1 MQNKLHTVDH
11 PDTSLQTKSRSQD
24 LIFKFSDYRVF
35 LMLLF
40 PLWGLGGY
48 AQQTQPYE
56 WDWAINGGASLGGT
70 GAGFSDE
77 QIYDIKVGT
86 DNNYYFIATFEG
98 PYNTNLKGSSVP
110 SYNNSNTA
118 MGNGANDIFLF
129 STDCEGQVRWS
140 QTIGGW
146 QDDKAYNLVLDNQ
159 NNVYIGANV
168 GSNTTGSGPGI
179 RRPLHFTENDSIP
192 FGNTANGGGLIPQE
206 AFKTT
211 YLVKY
216 SSTGQLINK
225 VTLQGDVTNVPSE
238 FQSIISDLTIDSQ
251 GKIHFIV
258 GLLQGTHLDGNVT
271 VPSGFNDLNNPQ
283 YYLAV
288 YNSDLTYHSSIL
300 LSMSGNFF
308 TPVVRFT
315 YDENANQ
322 YYLAGMTS
330 LDITGVTYPFSFDG
344 NPIVNRSFILAF
356 DDTDGSENWRR
367 EIYTDPGGGPL
378 TSNSITSL
386 IVDEN
391 SDIYIG
397 GRIYRYYNDNN
408 GKVYDPNGTY
418 TYPFTPT
425 PHTAL
430 PTVIKLNSDGI
441 VQWIKYP
448 VDFAPSYMSN
458 TTLNPRGLALNGNEI
473 GFGSEESYFIWD
485 GFPQNYLS
493 NHKPDPT
500 LLRFDKHTGMTLGIH
515 RIPGYSDEVQY
526 MTAVAV
532 DSDGNYIVGGSFQ
545 ANLFMNNNL
554 GITPL
559 ISTGESDFFV
569 AKLANSLCG
578 SGNVSTNKFNKLTV
592 NVYPNPTTDIV
603 TIETDENL
611 FNYSVYDING
621 REIQTGIFS
630 STNQINLQSAS
641 NGVYF
646 VKVSTTQGSSA
657 TVKVVK
663 Q

>member
-1 MQNKLHTVDH
+1 MQNKL
-11 PDTSLQTKSRSQD
+11 PIFCYPETSLRVTKCIEKS
-24 LIFKFSDYRVF
+24 KFSNYWVF
-35 LMLLF
+35 ILFLLCSF
-40 PLWGLGGY
+40 FSN

-56 WDWAINGGASLGGT
+56 WDWAISGGASLGGT

-146 QDDKAYNLVLDNQ
+146 QDDTAYNLVLDSL

-168 GSNTTGSGPGI
+168 APNTAGSGAGI
-179 RRPLHFTENDSIP
+179 RRPLHFTENDSIA
-192 FGNTANGGGLIPQE
+192 FANTANGGGLIPQE

-238 FQSIISDLTIDSQ
+238 FNSLISDLAIDSQ
-251 GKIHFIV
+251 GRIHFIV

-271 VPSGFNDLNNPQ
+271 VPSSFNDLNSPQ

-288 YNSDLTYHSSIL
+288 YNSDLTYHNSIL
-300 LSMSGNFF
+300 LDMSGNFF
-308 TPVVRFT
+308 NPVVRFT

-322 YYLAGMTS
+322 YYIAGMTS
-330 LDITGVTYPFSFDG
+330 LGITGVTYPFLFEG

-356 DDTDGSENWRR
+356 DDSDGSENWRR
-367 EIYTDPGGGPL
+367 EIYTDSGGGPMP
-378 TSNSITSL
+378 SNSITSL
-386 IVDEN
+386 IIDEN

-397 GRIYRYYNDNN
+397 GKIFRKYNDNTV
-408 GKVYDPNGTY
+408 KIYDPIGSYIYPITFALSTLVTNLPFVTKFDSNGTVEWVR
-418 TYPFTPT
+418 
-425 PHTAL
+425 L
-430 PTVIKLNSDGI
+430 PT
-441 VQWIKYP
+441 
-448 VDFAPSYMSN
+448 DFAPNRQDSS
-458 TTLNPRGLALNGNEI
+458 LHKAKGLAIYGNELV
-473 GFGSEESYFIWD
+473 FGTCEADFEWD
-485 GFPQNYLS
+485 GHYL
-493 NHKPDPT
+493 NLPFLYRGDPT
-500 LLRFDKHTGMTLGIH
+500 ILHLNKNTGAVIGLNTIKGDSNEYEFI
-515 RIPGYSDEVQY
+515 
-526 MTAVAV
+526 TAISV
-532 DSDGNYIVGGSFQ
+532 DNDGNYIAGGSFIS
-545 ANLFMNNNL
+545 NLFMNNNI
-554 GITPL
+554 GITPI

-646 VKVSTTQGSSA
+646 VKVSTIQGSSA

>member
-1 MQNKLHTVDH
+1 MKQKLHINTL
-11 PDTSLQTKSRSQD
+11 SSRGNEGSHFQISK
-24 LIFKFSDYRVF
+24 LLNFQILS
-35 LMLLF
+35 LLF
-40 PLWGLGGY
+40 LLCSFFSN

-118 MGNGANDIFLF
+118 MGNGTNDIFLF

-146 QDDKAYNLVLDNQ
+146 QDDTAYNLVLDSL

-168 GSNTTGSGPGI
+168 APNTAGSGPGI

-192 FGNTANGGGLIPQE
+192 FANTANGGGLIPQE

-238 FQSIISDLTIDSQ
+238 FNSLISDLAIDSQ

-283 YYLAV
+283 FYLAV

-300 LSMSGNFF
+300 LDMSGHFF
-308 TPVVRFT
+308 YSRIRFA

-322 YYLAGMTS
+322 YYIAGMTS
-330 LDITGVTYPFSFDG
+330 LGVTGMTYPLFFDG
-344 NPIVNRSFILAF
+344 NPTENRSFILAF
-356 DDTDGSENWRR
+356 DDSDGSEKWRR
-367 EIYTDPGGGPL
+367 EIYYPSSSGNSAANCILSLAVDNNSNVYVGGSFNHHNLPNVKIYDPTDPSVTPYFFTVG
-378 TSNSITSL
+378 ITST
-386 IVDEN
+386 IPM
-391 SDIYIG
+391 IIQ
-397 GRIYRYYNDNN
+397 
-408 GKVYDPNGTY
+408 
-418 TYPFTPT
+418 F
-425 PHTAL
+425 
-430 PTVIKLNSDGI
+430 NSDGD
-441 VQWIKYP
+441 VQWAQATAAYSAGVLGPAPRYGKGIAINNNE
-448 VDFAPSYMSN
+448 VALGVQGGGDFWDN
-458 TTLNPRGLALNGNEI
+458 IEI
-473 GFGSEESYFIWD
+473 VRPIT
-485 GFPQNYLS
+485 NYQ
-493 NHKPDPT
+493 PDPV
-500 LLRFDKHTGMTLGIH
+500 LVRFDKQTGNVLGVHDIEGEAISSK
-515 RIPGYSDEVQY
+515 R
-526 MTAVAV
+526 MTAVAT
-532 DSDGNYIVGGSFQ
+532 DSDGNYIVGGSFN

-554 GITPL
+554 GINPL

-603 TIETDENL
+603 TVETDENL

-621 REIQTGIFS
+621 REIQTGIFG
-630 STNQINLQSAS
+630 STKQINLQSAS